1 MGSEQGNKVTA
12 GHLQRRAYL
21 SIRQSTRRQGFE
33 NTESTRRQYALR
45 DKALAL
51 GWASEQ
57 IHVIDSDLGKSG
69 AERDRVGFQQRVTE
83 VSLDRVGIVM
93 SLEVSRLARHS
104 TDGHRLLELCAL
116 TGTLILDE
124 DGLYDPAPFNDRLIL
139 GLKGTMSEAELH
151 VLRARL
157 QGGIRNKARRGDL
170 RLPPPVGFVYDPQS
184 RLVFDPDQQVQDA
197 VRLVCA
203 MFARTGSACAVVKWF
218 RHQQLRF
225 PRRLHH
231 GPQRGD
237 LVWGDLSHSRVL
249 HLLHNPRYAGA
260 FVFGRMRVRRS
271 LDGHTTV
278 RPVPQEHWQ
287 VVLPAHHMGDIT
299 WETFEANQQA
309 LRDNAKARGLERKSP
324 PREGPALLQGLV
336 LCGRCGDRMTVRYTT
351 VRGTLVP
358 HYMCQQRRIA
368 AGEPLCQ
375 HVPGANVDQAVGQLL
390 LTAMTPLQLDVTLA
404 VHQEIQTRLEE
415 ADARR
420 RQHVERA
427 RYEADMARRRYL
439 QVEPANRLV
448 AATLEADWN
457 EQLRALQ
464 AAQEAY
470 ERQGQT
476 DRHLLDAQQ
485 QASIRALAV
494 DFPRGWQDPKTSA
507 RDRKR
512 LVRLLLEDVTL
523 LQDQQVRVSL
533 RFKGGATQTLHVPRR
548 PSAWQLRQ
556 PPQPVLDTI
565 DRLLEHATEDA
576 IARQLNAQGVLSG
589 TGQPFT
595 ARIVA
600 RLRRT
605 YGLKSRYDRL
615 RERGFLTAEELA
627 QDLQVCV
634 TTVHVWRRAGRLQAQ
649 LYNDKGEYLYAPL
662 GDQRPLKYAWPQ
674 GQKQTAAPHS

>member
-1 MGSEQGNKVTA
+1 
-12 GHLQRRAYL
+12 
-21 SIRQSTRRQGFE
+21 
-33 NTESTRRQYALR
+33 
-45 DKALAL
+45 
-51 GWASEQ
+51 
-57 IHVIDSDLGKSG
+57 
-69 AERDRVGFQQRVTE
+69 
-83 VSLDRVGIVM
+83 
-93 SLEVSRLARHS
+93 
-104 TDGHRLLELCAL
+104 
-116 TGTLILDE
+116 
-124 DGLYDPAPFNDRLIL
+124 
-139 GLKGTMSEAELH
+139 
-151 VLRARL
+151 
-157 QGGIRNKARRGDL
+157 
-170 RLPPPVGFVYDPQS
+170 
-184 RLVFDPDQQVQDA
+184 
-197 VRLVCA
+197 
-203 MFARTGSACAVVKWF
+203 
-218 RHQQLRF
+218 
-225 PRRLHH
+225 
-231 GPQRGD
+231 
-237 LVWGDLSHSRVL
+237 
-249 HLLHNPRYAGA
+249 
-260 FVFGRMRVRRS
+260 
-271 LDGHTTV
+271 
-278 RPVPQEHWQ
+278 
-287 VVLPAHHMGDIT
+287 
-299 WETFEANQQA
+299 
-309 LRDNAKARGLERKSP
+309 
-324 PREGPALLQGLV
+324 
-336 LCGRCGDRMTVRYTT
+336 
-351 VRGTLVP
+351 
-358 HYMCQQRRIA
+358 MCQQRRIA
-368 AGEPLCQ
+368 AGDPLCQ

-415 ADARR
+415 ADALR
-420 RQHVERA
+420 RQYVERA

-439 QVEPANRLV
+439 QVDPANRLV

-457 EQLRALQ
+457 ERLRALQ

-494 DFPRGWQDPKTSA
+494 DFPRVWQDPKTSA

-556 PPQPVLDTI
+556 TPQPVLDTI
-565 DRLLEHATEDA
+565 DRLLDHATEDA